1 MDYTVRIIVPW
12 FQVEVVVIILLR
24 ERTFLEKNN
33 NCGVSVK
40 TMKSFGWCLW
50 QICAENFLFSSV
62 SLQVVITNLRI
73 SEQSWFFFS
82 ILIFFH

>member
-33 NCGVSVK
+33 NCRVSVK
-40 TMKSFGWCLW
+40 TMKSFG
-50 QICAENFLFSSV
+50 
-62 SLQVVITNLRI
+62 
-73 SEQSWFFFS
+73 
-82 ILIFFH
+82 